1 MDDFEIIKFEVNY
14 QQISWTVRD
23 KEGQKLT
30 FETKVAPKPEV
41 VSGGVDITLVIE
53 EQMGMSSTG
62 ISQSE

>member
-1 MDDFEIIKFEVNY
+1 
-14 QQISWTVRD
+14 VRD